1 MISSNIDKD
10 IPIKIALVVG
20 EQSGDELGG
29 PLIDS
34 IRKQFPK
41 AEFIGLGGN
50 SMEKRGLVSFFDI
63 KEIAVM
69 GIVEPLL
76 RLRKILNLRKSFKKF
91 LIDQKPDLY
100 IGIDSPD
107 FNLPIAKYLKKQL
120 GIKTIQ
126 YVSPSVWAWRKGR
139 IKTMESS
146 VDRVFTLFPFESE
159 VYADSSIEVSYIG
172 HPLSYKFPIEAEE
185 TSFED
190 RTLLENNNKVI
201 ALLPGSRNSEISLLG
216 NEMLKAAKLIKNDLP
231 EARFLMPLSSPD
243 HKALLEQNQD
253 TGIVEFS
260 YGDSQE
266 VLKFADLA
274 IITSGTA
281 TLEALLLQTPCVTV
295 YKTGW
300 LSFKIIK
307 PLLNIKY
314 FSLPNL
320 LANKELLPEL
330 LQDEVTPENIHTT
343 FMSLICRDRDKYL
356 QEFKKIH
363 ISLMA
368 GGSDL
373 AAKEI
378 KEMLV

>member
-34 IRKQFPK
+34 IRKQFPE
-41 AEFIGLGGN
+41 AEFIGLGGD
-50 SMEKRGLVSFFDI
+50 SMKRRGLASFFDI

-76 RLRKILNLRKSFKKF
+76 RLRKILNLRKNFKKF

-107 FNLPIAKYLKKQL
+107 FNLPIARYLKKQL

-159 VYADSSIEVSYIG
+159 VYTDSSLEVSYIG
-172 HPLSYKFPIEAEE
+172 HPLSYKLPIEAKE
-185 TSFED
+185 TSLED

-216 NEMLKAAKLIKNDLP
+216 NEMLKAAKLIKSDLP
-231 EARFLMPLSSPD
+231 DARFLMPLSSPD

-260 YGDSQE
+260 YGNSQE
-266 VLKFADLA
+266 VLKIADLA

-343 FMSLICRDRDKYL
+343 FMSLFRDDRDKYL

>member
-1 MISSNIDKD
+1 MISSNIDKN
-10 IPIKIALVVG
+10 IQIKIAIVAG
-20 EQSGDELGG
+20 EKSGDELGG

-34 IRKQFPK
+34 IRKQFPD
-41 AEFIGLGGN
+41 AEFIGLGGD
-50 SMEKRGLVSFFDI
+50 SMKRRGLTSFFDI

-69 GIVEPLL
+69 GIMEPLL
-76 RLRKILNLRKSFKKF
+76 RLRKILNLRKNFKKF

-146 VDRVFTLFPFESE
+146 VDRVFTLFPFESA

-172 HPLSYKFPIEAEE
+172 HPLSYKFPVAGEE
-185 TSFED
+185 TSLED
-190 RTLLENNNKVI
+190 RRLLKNNNIVI

-216 NEMLKAAKLIKNDLP
+216 NEMLRTAKLIKNDLP

-243 HKALLEQNQD
+243 HKKQLEESED
-253 TGIVEFS
+253 IGIVEFS
-260 YGDSQE
+260 YGNSQE
-266 VLKFADLA
+266 VLKSADLA

-281 TLEALLLQTPCVTV
+281 TLEALLMQTPCVTV

-307 PLLNIKY
+307 PLLNIKH

-320 LANKELLPEL
+320 LANKQLLPEL

-343 FMSLICRDRDKYL
+343 FMSLFGHDRDKYL

>member
-1 MISSNIDKD
+1 LISSNIDNNSQK
-10 IPIKIALVVG
+10 KIAIVAG
-20 EQSGDELGG
+20 EKSGDELGG

-34 IRKQFPK
+34 LKKQFPD
-41 AEFIGLGGN
+41 AEFIGLGGD
-50 SMEKRGLVSFFDI
+50 SMKSKGLTSFFDI

-76 RLRKILNLRKSFKKF
+76 RLRKILNLRKNFKKF
-91 LIDQKPDLY
+91 LLNQKPDLY

-107 FNLPIAKYLKKQL
+107 FNLPIARYLKKQL

-139 IKTMESS
+139 IKTMESYI
-146 VDRVFTLFPFESE
+146 DLVFTLFPFEGE
-159 VYADSSIEVSYIG
+159 AYADSSIRVSYIG
-172 HPLSYKFPIEAEE
+172 HPLSYKFPIEGKKPF
-185 TSFED
+185 SED
-190 RTLLENNNKVI
+190 PVLSKNNNKVI
-201 ALLPGSRNSEISLLG
+201 ALLPGSRNSEVSLLG
-216 NEMLKAAKLIKNDLP
+216 NEMLRAAKLIKNDLP
-231 EARFLMPLSSPD
+231 EARFLMPLSSSD
-243 HKALLEQNQD
+243 HKELLEEGGD
-253 TGIVEFS
+253 KGIVEFS
-260 YGDSQE
+260 YGNSQE
-266 VLKFADLA
+266 VLKSADLA

-281 TLEALLLQTPCVTV
+281 TLEALLMQTPCVTV

-320 LANKELLPEL
+320 LANKGLLPEL

-343 FMSLICRDRDKYL
+343 FMSLFRQDKEKYL

-363 ISLMA
+363 TSLMA

-378 KEMLV
+378 KEMLI

>member
-1 MISSNIDKD
+1 MISSNIDNNSQK
-10 IPIKIALVVG
+10 KIAIVAG
-20 EQSGDELGG
+20 EKSGDELGG

-34 IRKQFPK
+34 LKKQFPD
-41 AEFIGLGGN
+41 AEFIGLGGD
-50 SMEKRGLVSFFDI
+50 SMKSKGLTSFFDI

-76 RLRKILNLRKSFKKF
+76 RLRKILNLRKNFKKF
-91 LIDQKPDLY
+91 LLDQKPDFY

-107 FNLPIAKYLKKQL
+107 FNLPIARYLKKQL

-139 IKTMESS
+139 IKTMESYI
-146 VDRVFTLFPFESE
+146 DLVFTLFPFEGE
-159 VYADSSIEVSYIG
+159 AYADSSIRVSYIG
-172 HPLSYKFPIEAEE
+172 HPLSYKFPIEGKKPF
-185 TSFED
+185 SED
-190 RTLLENNNKVI
+190 PVLSKNNNKVI
-201 ALLPGSRNSEISLLG
+201 ALLPGSRNSEVSLLG
-216 NEMLKAAKLIKNDLP
+216 NEMLRAAKLIKNDLP
-231 EARFLMPLSSPD
+231 EARFLMPLSSSD
-243 HKALLEQNQD
+243 HKELLEEGGD
-253 TGIVEFS
+253 KGIVEFS
-260 YGDSQE
+260 YGNSQE
-266 VLKFADLA
+266 VLKSADLA

-281 TLEALLLQTPCVTV
+281 TLEALLMQTPCVTV

-320 LANKELLPEL
+320 LANKGLLPEL

-343 FMSLICRDRDKYL
+343 FMSLFRQDKEKYL

-363 ISLMA
+363 TSLMA

-378 KEMLV
+378 KEMLI

>member
-1 MISSNIDKD
+1 MISSNIDKN
-10 IPIKIALVVG
+10 IQIKIAIAAG
-20 EQSGDELGG
+20 EKSGDELGG

-34 IRKQFPK
+34 IRKQFPD
-41 AEFIGLGGN
+41 AEFIGLGGD
-50 SMEKRGLVSFFDI
+50 SMKRRGLAPFFDI

-76 RLRKILNLRKSFKKF
+76 RLRKILNLRKNFKKF

-172 HPLSYKFPIEAEE
+172 HPLSYKFPVAGEE
-185 TSFED
+185 TSLEG
-190 RTLLENNNKVI
+190 RRLLENNNIVI

-231 EARFLMPLSSPD
+231 EARFLMPLSSLD
-243 HKALLEQNQD
+243 HKKQLEESED
-253 TGIVEFS
+253 IGIVEFS
-260 YGDSQE
+260 YGNSQE
-266 VLKFADLA
+266 VLKSADLA

-281 TLEALLLQTPCVTV
+281 TLEALLMQTPCVTV

-320 LANKELLPEL
+320 LANKQLLPEL
-330 LQDEVTPENIHTT
+330 LQDEVTPENMHTT
-343 FMSLICRDRDKYL
+343 FMSLLDHDRDKYL

-373 AAKEI
+373 AAKQI

>member
-1 MISSNIDKD
+1 MISSNIDNNSQK
-10 IPIKIALVVG
+10 KIAIVAG
-20 EQSGDELGG
+20 EKSGDELGG

-34 IRKQFPK
+34 LKKQFPD
-41 AEFIGLGGN
+41 AEFIGLGGDLMK
-50 SMEKRGLVSFFDI
+50 SKGLSSFFDI

-76 RLRKILNLRKSFKKF
+76 KLRKILNLRKNFKKF
-91 LIDQKPDLY
+91 LLDQKPDLY

-107 FNLPIAKYLKKQL
+107 FNLPISRYLKKKL

-146 VDRVFTLFPFESE
+146 IDLVFTLFPFEGE
-159 VYADSSIEVSYIG
+159 AYADSSIRVSYIG
-172 HPLSYKFPIEAEE
+172 HPLAYKFPIEDKEIF
-185 TSFED
+185 SED
-190 RTLLENNNKVI
+190 YLLSKNNNKVI
-201 ALLPGSRNSEISLLG
+201 ALLPGSRNSEVSLLG
-216 NEMLKAAKLIKNDLP
+216 NEMLRAAELIKNDLP
-231 EARFLMPLSSPD
+231 EARFLMPLSSSD
-243 HKALLEQNQD
+243 HRELLEEGGD
-253 TGIVEFS
+253 KGIVEFS
-260 YGDSQE
+260 YGNSQE
-266 VLKFADLA
+266 VLKSADLA

-281 TLEALLLQTPCVTV
+281 TLEALLMQTPCVTV

-320 LANKELLPEL
+320 LANKGLLPEL
-330 LQDEVTPENIHTT
+330 LQDEVTPENIHMT
-343 FMSLICRDRDKYL
+343 FMSLIKEDKEMYL

-363 ISLMA
+363 TSLMA

-378 KEMLV
+378 KEMLI

>member
-1 MISSNIDKD
+1 MISSNIDNNSQK
-10 IPIKIALVVG
+10 KIAIVAG
-20 EQSGDELGG
+20 EKSGDELGG

-34 IRKQFPK
+34 LKKQFPD
-41 AEFIGLGGN
+41 AEFIGLGGD
-50 SMEKRGLVSFFDI
+50 SMKSKGLTSFFDI

-76 RLRKILNLRKSFKKF
+76 RVRKILNLRKNFKKF
-91 LIDQKPDLY
+91 LLNQKPDLY

-107 FNLPIAKYLKKQL
+107 FNLPIARYLKKQL

-139 IKTMESS
+139 IKTMESYI
-146 VDRVFTLFPFESE
+146 DLVFTLFPFEGE
-159 VYADSSIEVSYIG
+159 AYADSSIRVSYIG
-172 HPLSYKFPIEAEE
+172 HPLSYKFPIEGKKPF
-185 TSFED
+185 SED
-190 RTLLENNNKVI
+190 PVLSKNNNKVI
-201 ALLPGSRNSEISLLG
+201 ALLPGSRNSEVSLLG
-216 NEMLKAAKLIKNDLP
+216 NEMLRAAKLIKNDLP
-231 EARFLMPLSSPD
+231 EARFLMPLSSSD
-243 HKALLEQNQD
+243 HKELLEEGGD
-253 TGIVEFS
+253 KGIVEFS
-260 YGDSQE
+260 YGNSQE
-266 VLKFADLA
+266 VLKSADLA

-281 TLEALLLQTPCVTV
+281 TLEALLMQTPCVTV

-320 LANKELLPEL
+320 LANKGLLPEL

-343 FMSLICRDRDKYL
+343 FMSLFRQDKEKYL

-363 ISLMA
+363 TSLMA

-378 KEMLV
+378 KEMLI

>member
-1 MISSNIDKD
+1 MISSNIDNNSQK
-10 IPIKIALVVG
+10 KIAIVAG
-20 EQSGDELGG
+20 EKSGDELGG

-34 IRKQFPK
+34 LKKQFPD
-41 AEFIGLGGN
+41 AEFIGLGGD
-50 SMEKRGLVSFFDI
+50 SMKSKGLTSFFDI

-76 RLRKILNLRKSFKKF
+76 RLRKILNLRKNFKKF
-91 LIDQKPDLY
+91 LLNQKPDLY

-107 FNLPIAKYLKKQL
+107 FNLPIARYLKKQL

-139 IKTMESS
+139 IKTMESYI
-146 VDRVFTLFPFESE
+146 DLVFTLFPFEGE
-159 VYADSSIEVSYIG
+159 AYADSSIRVSYIG
-172 HPLSYKFPIEAEE
+172 HPLSYKFPIEGKKPF
-185 TSFED
+185 SED
-190 RTLLENNNKVI
+190 PVLSKNNNKVI
-201 ALLPGSRNSEISLLG
+201 ALLPGSRNSEVSLLG
-216 NEMLKAAKLIKNDLP
+216 NEMLRAAKLIKNDLP
-231 EARFLMPLSSPD
+231 EARFLMPLSSSD
-243 HKALLEQNQD
+243 HKELLEEGVD
-253 TGIVEFS
+253 KGIVEFS
-260 YGDSQE
+260 YGNSQE
-266 VLKFADLA
+266 VLKSADLA

-281 TLEALLLQTPCVTV
+281 TLEALLMQTPCVTV

-320 LANKELLPEL
+320 LANKGLLPEL

-343 FMSLICRDRDKYL
+343 FMSLFRQDKEKYL

-363 ISLMA
+363 TSLMA

-378 KEMLV
+378 KEMLI

>member
-1 MISSNIDKD
+1 MISSNIDNNSQK
-10 IPIKIALVVG
+10 KIAIVAG
-20 EQSGDELGG
+20 EKSGDELGG

-34 IRKQFPK
+34 LKKQFPD
-41 AEFIGLGGN
+41 AEFIGLGGD
-50 SMEKRGLVSFFDI
+50 SMKSKGLTSFFDI

-76 RLRKILNLRKSFKKF
+76 RLRKILNLRKNFKKF
-91 LIDQKPDLY
+91 LLDQKPDLY

-107 FNLPIAKYLKKQL
+107 FNLPIARYLKKQL

-139 IKTMESS
+139 IKTMESYI
-146 VDRVFTLFPFESE
+146 DLVFTLFPFEGE
-159 VYADSSIEVSYIG
+159 AYADSSIRVSYIG
-172 HPLSYKFPIEAEE
+172 HPLSYKFPIEGKKPF
-185 TSFED
+185 SED
-190 RTLLENNNKVI
+190 PVLSKNNNKVI
-201 ALLPGSRNSEISLLG
+201 ALLPGSRNSEVSLLG
-216 NEMLKAAKLIKNDLP
+216 NEMLRAAKLIKNDLP

-243 HKALLEQNQD
+243 HKELLEEGGD
-253 TGIVEFS
+253 KGIVEFS
-260 YGDSQE
+260 YGNSQE
-266 VLKFADLA
+266 VLKSADLA

-281 TLEALLLQTPCVTV
+281 TLEALLMQTPCVTV

-320 LANKELLPEL
+320 LANKGLLPEL

-343 FMSLICRDRDKYL
+343 FMSLFRQDKEKYL

-363 ISLMA
+363 TSLMA

-378 KEMLV
+378 KEMLI

>member
-1 MISSNIDKD
+1 MISSNIDKN

-20 EQSGDELGG
+20 EKSGDELGG

-34 IRKQFPK
+34 IRKQFPN
-41 AEFIGLGGN
+41 AEFIGLGGD
-50 SMEKRGLVSFFDI
+50 SMKRRGLTSFFDI

-69 GIVEPLL
+69 GILEPLL
-76 RLRKILNLRKSFKKF
+76 RLRKILNLRKNFKKF

-159 VYADSSIEVSYIG
+159 VYADSSIDVSYIG
-172 HPLSYKFPIEAEE
+172 HPLSYKFPIEPEE
-185 TSFED
+185 TSLED
-190 RTLLENNNKVI
+190 PRLLESNNKVI
-201 ALLPGSRNSEISLLG
+201 ALLPGSRNSEVSLLG

-260 YGDSQE
+260 YGNSQE
-266 VLKFADLA
+266 VLKSADLA

-281 TLEALLLQTPCVTV
+281 TLEALLMQTPCVTV

-320 LANKELLPEL
+320 LANKQLLPEL
-330 LQDEVTPENIHTT
+330 LQDEVTPENIHKT
-343 FMSLICRDRDKYL
+343 FMSLFGRDRDM
-356 QEFKKIH
+356 IPSR
-363 ISLMA
+363 I
-368 GGSDL
+368 
-373 AAKEI
+373 
-378 KEMLV
+378 

>member
-1 MISSNIDKD
+1 MQSQYYVLHSTPYKLLNWIQKDK
-10 IPIKIALVVG
+10 
-20 EQSGDELGG
+20 
-29 PLIDS
+29 
-34 IRKQFPK
+34 
-41 AEFIGLGGN
+41 
-50 SMEKRGLVSFFDI
+50 
-63 KEIAVM
+63 
-69 GIVEPLL
+69 
-76 RLRKILNLRKSFKKF
+76 LNY
-91 LIDQKPDLY
+91 D
-100 IGIDSPD
+100 
-107 FNLPIAKYLKKQL
+107 NL
-120 GIKTIQ
+120 
-126 YVSPSVWAWRKGR
+126 
-139 IKTMESS
+139 
-146 VDRVFTLFPFESE
+146 
-159 VYADSSIEVSYIG
+159 
-172 HPLSYKFPIEAEE
+172 
-185 TSFED
+185 
-190 RTLLENNNKVI
+190 
-201 ALLPGSRNSEISLLG
+201 SL
-216 NEMLKAAKLIKNDLP
+216 N
-231 EARFLMPLSSPD
+231 
-243 HKALLEQNQD
+243 HKALHLLEQNQD

-266 VLKFADLA
+266 VLKIADLA

-343 FMSLICRDRDKYL
+343 FMSLIYRDRDKYL
-356 QEFKKIH
+356 LEFKKIH

>member
-1 MISSNIDKD
+1 MISSNIDNNSQK
-10 IPIKIALVVG
+10 KIAIVAG
-20 EQSGDELGG
+20 EKSGDELGG

-34 IRKQFPK
+34 LKKQFPD
-41 AEFIGLGGN
+41 AEFIGLGGD
-50 SMEKRGLVSFFDI
+50 SMKSKGLTSFFDI

-76 RLRKILNLRKSFKKF
+76 RLRKILNLRKNFKKF
-91 LIDQKPDLY
+91 LLNQKPDLY

-107 FNLPIAKYLKKQL
+107 FNLPIARYLKKQL

-139 IKTMESS
+139 IKTMESYI
-146 VDRVFTLFPFESE
+146 DLVFTLFPFEGE
-159 VYADSSIEVSYIG
+159 AYADSSIRVSYIG
-172 HPLSYKFPIEAEE
+172 HPLSYKFPIEGKKPF
-185 TSFED
+185 SED
-190 RTLLENNNKVI
+190 PVLSKNNNKVI
-201 ALLPGSRNSEISLLG
+201 ALLPGSRNSEVSLLG
-216 NEMLKAAKLIKNDLP
+216 NEMLRAAKLIKNDLP

-243 HKALLEQNQD
+243 HKELLEEGGD
-253 TGIVEFS
+253 KGIVEFS
-260 YGDSQE
+260 YGNSQE
-266 VLKFADLA
+266 VLKSADLA

-281 TLEALLLQTPCVTV
+281 TLEALLMQTPCVTV

-320 LANKELLPEL
+320 LANKGLLPEL

-343 FMSLICRDRDKYL
+343 FMSLFRQDKEKYL

-363 ISLMA
+363 TSLMA

-378 KEMLV
+378 KEMLI

>member
-1 MISSNIDKD
+1 MISSNIVNNTQK
-10 IPIKIALVVG
+10 KIAIVAG
-20 EQSGDELGG
+20 EKSGDELGG

-34 IRKQFPK
+34 LRRQFPD
-41 AEFIGLGGN
+41 AEFIGLGGA
-50 SMEKRGLVSFFDI
+50 SMKSKGLTSFFDI

-76 RLRKILNLRKSFKKF
+76 RLRKILNLRKNFKKF
-91 LIDQKPDLY
+91 LLDQKPDLY

-107 FNLPIAKYLKKQL
+107 FNLPIARYLKKQL

-146 VDRVFTLFPFESE
+146 IDLVFTLFPFEGE
-159 VYADSSIEVSYIG
+159 AYADSSIRVSYIG
-172 HPLSYKFPIEAEE
+172 HPLSYKFPIEGKKLF
-185 TSFED
+185 SED
-190 RTLLENNNKVI
+190 HVLSKNNNKVI
-201 ALLPGSRNSEISLLG
+201 ALLPGSRDSEVSLLG
-216 NEMLKAAKLIKNDLP
+216 NEMLRAAKLIKNDLP
-231 EARFLMPLSSPD
+231 KARFLMPLSSPD
-243 HKALLEQNQD
+243 HKELLEEGGD
-253 TGIVEFS
+253 KGIVEFS
-260 YGDSQE
+260 YGNSQE
-266 VLKFADLA
+266 VLKSADLA

-281 TLEALLLQTPCVTV
+281 TLEALLVQTPCVTV

-320 LANKELLPEL
+320 LANKGLLPEL

-343 FMSLICRDRDKYL
+343 FMSLFRQDKEKYL

-363 ISLMA
+363 TSLMA

>member
-1 MISSNIDKD
+1 MISSNIDNNSQK
-10 IPIKIALVVG
+10 KIAIVAG
-20 EQSGDELGG
+20 EKSGDELGG

-34 IRKQFPK
+34 LKKQFPD
-41 AEFIGLGGN
+41 AEFIGLGGD
-50 SMEKRGLVSFFDI
+50 SMKSKGLTSFFDI

-76 RLRKILNLRKSFKKF
+76 KLQKILNLRKNFKKF
-91 LIDQKPDLY
+91 LLDQKPDLY

-107 FNLPIAKYLKKQL
+107 FNLPIARYLKKQL

-139 IKTMESS
+139 IKTMESYI
-146 VDRVFTLFPFESE
+146 DLVFTLFPFEGE
-159 VYADSSIEVSYIG
+159 AYADSSIRVSYIG
-172 HPLSYKFPIEAEE
+172 HPLSYKFPIEGKKPF
-185 TSFED
+185 SED
-190 RTLLENNNKVI
+190 RVLSKNNNKVI
-201 ALLPGSRNSEISLLG
+201 ALLPGSRNSEVSLLG
-216 NEMLKAAKLIKNDLP
+216 NEMLRAAKLIKNDLP

-243 HKALLEQNQD
+243 HKELLEEGGD
-253 TGIVEFS
+253 KGIVEFS
-260 YGDSQE
+260 YGNSQE
-266 VLKFADLA
+266 VLKSADLA

-281 TLEALLLQTPCVTV
+281 TLEALLMQTPCVTV

-320 LANKELLPEL
+320 LANKGLLPEL

-343 FMSLICRDRDKYL
+343 FMSLFRQDKEKYL

-363 ISLMA
+363 TSLMA

-378 KEMLV
+378 KEMLI

>member
-34 IRKQFPK
+34 IRKQFPD
-41 AEFIGLGGN
+41 AEFIGLGGD
-50 SMEKRGLVSFFDI
+50 SMKRRGLASFFDI

-76 RLRKILNLRKSFKKF
+76 RLRKILNLRKNFKKF

-172 HPLSYKFPIEAEE
+172 HPLSYKFPVAGEE
-185 TSFED
+185 TSLED
-190 RTLLENNNKVI
+190 RRLLENNNIVI

-216 NEMLKAAKLIKNDLP
+216 NEMLRAAKLIKNDLP

-243 HKALLEQNQD
+243 HKALLEKNQD

-266 VLKFADLA
+266 VLRIADLA

-320 LANKELLPEL
+320 LANKQLLPEL

-343 FMSLICRDRDKYL
+343 FMSLFGHDRDKYL

>member
-10 IPIKIALVVG
+10 FPIKIALVVG

-185 TSFED
+185 TSLED

-266 VLKFADLA
+266 VLKIADLA

-343 FMSLICRDRDKYL
+343 FMSLIYRDRDKYL
-356 QEFKKIH
+356 LEFKKIH

>member
-34 IRKQFPK
+34 IRKQFPE
-41 AEFIGLGGN
+41 AEFIGLGGD
-50 SMEKRGLVSFFDI
+50 SMKRRGLASFFDI
-63 KEIAVM
+63 NEIAVM

-76 RLRKILNLRKSFKKF
+76 RLRKILNLRKNFKKF

-107 FNLPIAKYLKKQL
+107 FNLPIAKYLKKKL

-159 VYADSSIEVSYIG
+159 VYTDSSLEVSYIG
-172 HPLSYKFPIEAEE
+172 HPLSYKLPIEAKE
-185 TSFED
+185 TSLED

-216 NEMLKAAKLIKNDLP
+216 NEMLKAAKLIKSDLP
-231 EARFLMPLSSPD
+231 DARFLMPLSSPD

-260 YGDSQE
+260 YGNSQE
-266 VLKFADLA
+266 VLKIADLA

-343 FMSLICRDRDKYL
+343 FMSLFRDDRDKYL

>member
-1 MISSNIDKD
+1 MISSNIDNNSQK
-10 IPIKIALVVG
+10 KIAIVAG
-20 EQSGDELGG
+20 EKSGDELGG

-34 IRKQFPK
+34 LKKQFPD
-41 AEFIGLGGN
+41 AEFIGLGGD
-50 SMEKRGLVSFFDI
+50 SMKSKGLTSFFDI

-76 RLRKILNLRKSFKKF
+76 RLRKILNLRKNFKKF
-91 LIDQKPDLY
+91 LLNQKPDLY

-107 FNLPIAKYLKKQL
+107 FNLPIARYLKKQL

-139 IKTMESS
+139 IKTMESYI
-146 VDRVFTLFPFESE
+146 DLVFTLFPFEGE
-159 VYADSSIEVSYIG
+159 AYADSSIRVSYIG
-172 HPLSYKFPIEAEE
+172 HPLAYKFPIEDKEIF
-185 TSFED
+185 SED
-190 RTLLENNNKVI
+190 YLLSKNNNKVI
-201 ALLPGSRNSEISLLG
+201 ALLPGSRNSEVSLLG
-216 NEMLKAAKLIKNDLP
+216 NEMLRAAKLIKNDLP

-243 HKALLEQNQD
+243 HKELLEEGGD
-253 TGIVEFS
+253 KGIVEFS
-260 YGDSQE
+260 YGNSQA
-266 VLKFADLA
+266 VLKSADLA

-281 TLEALLLQTPCVTV
+281 TLEALLMQTPCVTV

-320 LANKELLPEL
+320 LANKGLLPEL

-343 FMSLICRDRDKYL
+343 FMSLFRQDKEKYL

-363 ISLMA
+363 TSLMA

-378 KEMLV
+378 KEMLI

>member
-1 MISSNIDKD
+1 LISSNIDNNSQK
-10 IPIKIALVVG
+10 KIAIVAG
-20 EQSGDELGG
+20 EKSGDELGG

-34 IRKQFPK
+34 LKKQFPD
-41 AEFIGLGGN
+41 AEFIGLGGD
-50 SMEKRGLVSFFDI
+50 SMKSKGLTSFFDI

-76 RLRKILNLRKSFKKF
+76 RLRKILNLRKNFKKF
-91 LIDQKPDLY
+91 LLNQKPDLY

-107 FNLPIAKYLKKQL
+107 FNLPIARYLKKQL

-146 VDRVFTLFPFESE
+146 IDLVFTLFPFEGE
-159 VYADSSIEVSYIG
+159 AYADSSIRVSYIG
-172 HPLSYKFPIEAEE
+172 HPLSYKFPIEGKKPF
-185 TSFED
+185 SED
-190 RTLLENNNKVI
+190 RVLSKNNNKVI
-201 ALLPGSRNSEISLLG
+201 ALLPGSRNSEVSLLG
-216 NEMLKAAKLIKNDLP
+216 NEMLRAAKLIKNDLP

-243 HKALLEQNQD
+243 HKELLEEGGD
-253 TGIVEFS
+253 KGIVEFS
-260 YGDSQE
+260 YGNSQE
-266 VLKFADLA
+266 VLKSADLA

-281 TLEALLLQTPCVTV
+281 TLEALLMQTPCVTV

-320 LANKELLPEL
+320 LANKGLLPEL

-343 FMSLICRDRDKYL
+343 FMSLFRQDKEKYL

-363 ISLMA
+363 TSLMA

-378 KEMLV
+378 KEMLI

>member
-1 MISSNIDKD
+1 LISSNIDNNSQK
-10 IPIKIALVVG
+10 KIAIVAG
-20 EQSGDELGG
+20 EKSGDELGG

-34 IRKQFPK
+34 LKKQFPD
-41 AEFIGLGGN
+41 AEFIGLGGD
-50 SMEKRGLVSFFDI
+50 SMKSKGLTSFFDI

-76 RLRKILNLRKSFKKF
+76 RLRKILNLRKNFKKF
-91 LIDQKPDLY
+91 LLNQKPDLY

-107 FNLPIAKYLKKQL
+107 FNLPIARYLKKQL

-139 IKTMESS
+139 IKTMESYI
-146 VDRVFTLFPFESE
+146 DLVFTLFPFEGE
-159 VYADSSIEVSYIG
+159 AYADSSIRVSYIG
-172 HPLSYKFPIEAEE
+172 HPLSYKFPIEGKKPF
-185 TSFED
+185 FED
-190 RTLLENNNKVI
+190 RVLSKNNNKVI
-201 ALLPGSRNSEISLLG
+201 ALLPGSRNSEVSLLG
-216 NEMLKAAKLIKNDLP
+216 NEMLRAAKLIKNDLP

-243 HKALLEQNQD
+243 HKELLEEGGD
-253 TGIVEFS
+253 KGIVEFS
-260 YGDSQE
+260 YGNSQE
-266 VLKFADLA
+266 VLKSADLA

-281 TLEALLLQTPCVTV
+281 TLEALLMQTPCVTV

-320 LANKELLPEL
+320 LANKGLLPEL

-343 FMSLICRDRDKYL
+343 FMSLFRQDKEKYL

-363 ISLMA
+363 TSLMA

-378 KEMLV
+378 KEMLI

>member
-1 MISSNIDKD
+1 LISSNIDKN
-10 IPIKIALVVG
+10 IQIKIAIVAG
-20 EQSGDELGG
+20 EKSGDELGG

-34 IRKQFPK
+34 IRKQFPD
-41 AEFIGLGGN
+41 AEFIGLGGD
-50 SMEKRGLVSFFDI
+50 SMKRRGLASFYDI

-69 GIVEPLL
+69 GIAEPLL
-76 RLRKILNLRKSFKKF
+76 KLRKILNLRKNFKKF

-159 VYADSSIEVSYIG
+159 VYADSSLEVSYIG
-172 HPLSYKFPIEAEE
+172 HPLSYKFPVAGEE
-185 TSFED
+185 TSIED
-190 RTLLENNNKVI
+190 RRLLENTNIVI

-216 NEMLKAAKLIKNDLP
+216 NEMLRAAKLIKNDLP

-243 HKALLEQNQD
+243 HKKQLEEFED
-253 TGIVEFS
+253 IGIVEFS
-260 YGDSQE
+260 YGNSQE
-266 VLKFADLA
+266 VLKSADLA

-281 TLEALLLQTPCVTV
+281 TLEALLMQTPCVTV

-320 LANKELLPEL
+320 LANKQLLPEL

-343 FMSLICRDRDKYL
+343 FMSLFGQDKDKYL

-363 ISLMA
+363 ISLMT

-373 AAKEI
+373 AAKQI

>member
-1 MISSNIDKD
+1 MISSNIDNNSQK
-10 IPIKIALVVG
+10 KIAIVAG
-20 EQSGDELGG
+20 EKSGDELGG

-34 IRKQFPK
+34 LKKQFPD
-41 AEFIGLGGN
+41 AEFIGLGGD
-50 SMEKRGLVSFFDI
+50 SMKSKGLTSFFDI

-76 RLRKILNLRKSFKKF
+76 RLRKILNLRKNFKKF
-91 LIDQKPDLY
+91 LLNQKPDLY

-107 FNLPIAKYLKKQL
+107 FNLPIARYLKKQL

-139 IKTMESS
+139 IKTMESYI
-146 VDRVFTLFPFESE
+146 DLVFTLFPFEGE
-159 VYADSSIEVSYIG
+159 AYADSSIRVSYIG
-172 HPLSYKFPIEAEE
+172 HPLSYKFPIEGKKPF
-185 TSFED
+185 FED
-190 RTLLENNNKVI
+190 RVLSKNNNKVI
-201 ALLPGSRNSEISLLG
+201 ALLPGSRNSEVSLLG
-216 NEMLKAAKLIKNDLP
+216 NEMLRAAKLIKNDLP

-243 HKALLEQNQD
+243 HKELLEEGGD
-253 TGIVEFS
+253 KGIVEFS
-260 YGDSQE
+260 YGNSQE
-266 VLKFADLA
+266 VLKSADLA

-281 TLEALLLQTPCVTV
+281 TLEALLMQTPCVTV

-320 LANKELLPEL
+320 LANKGLLPEL

-343 FMSLICRDRDKYL
+343 FMSLFRQDKEKYL

-363 ISLMA
+363 TSLMA

-378 KEMLV
+378 KEMLI

>member
-1 MISSNIDKD
+1 LISSNIDNNSQK
-10 IPIKIALVVG
+10 KIAIVAG
-20 EQSGDELGG
+20 EKSGDELGG

-34 IRKQFPK
+34 LKKQFPD
-41 AEFIGLGGN
+41 AEFIGLGGD
-50 SMEKRGLVSFFDI
+50 SMKSKGLTSFFDI

-76 RLRKILNLRKSFKKF
+76 RLRKILNLRKNFKKF
-91 LIDQKPDLY
+91 LLDQKPDLY

-107 FNLPIAKYLKKQL
+107 FNLPIARYLKKQL

-139 IKTMESS
+139 IKTMESYI
-146 VDRVFTLFPFESE
+146 DLVFTLFPFEGE
-159 VYADSSIEVSYIG
+159 AYADSSIRVSYIG
-172 HPLSYKFPIEAEE
+172 HPLSYKFPIEGKKPF
-185 TSFED
+185 SED
-190 RTLLENNNKVI
+190 RVLSKNNNKVI
-201 ALLPGSRNSEISLLG
+201 ALLPGSRNSEVSLLG
-216 NEMLKAAKLIKNDLP
+216 NEMLRAAKLIKNDLP

-243 HKALLEQNQD
+243 HKELLEEGGD
-253 TGIVEFS
+253 KGIVEFS
-260 YGDSQE
+260 YGNSQE
-266 VLKFADLA
+266 VLKSADLA

-281 TLEALLLQTPCVTV
+281 TLEALLMQTPCVTV

-320 LANKELLPEL
+320 LANKGLLPEL

-343 FMSLICRDRDKYL
+343 FMSLFRQDKEKYL

-363 ISLMA
+363 TSLMA

-378 KEMLV
+378 KEMLI

>member
-34 IRKQFPK
+34 IRKQFPE
-41 AEFIGLGGN
+41 AEFIGLGGD
-50 SMEKRGLVSFFDI
+50 SMKRRGLASFFDI

-76 RLRKILNLRKSFKKF
+76 RLRKILNLRKNFKKF

-159 VYADSSIEVSYIG
+159 VYTDSSLEVSYIG
-172 HPLSYKFPIEAEE
+172 HPLSYKLPIEAKE
-185 TSFED
+185 TSLED

-216 NEMLKAAKLIKNDLP
+216 NEMLKAAKLIKSDLP
-231 EARFLMPLSSPD
+231 DARFLMPLSSPD

-260 YGDSQE
+260 YGNSQE
-266 VLKFADLA
+266 VLKIADLA

-343 FMSLICRDRDKYL
+343 FMSLFRDDRDKYL

>member
-1 MISSNIDKD
+1 LISSNIDKN
-10 IPIKIALVVG
+10 IQIKIAIVAG
-20 EQSGDELGG
+20 EKSGDELGG

-34 IRKQFPK
+34 IRKQFPD
-41 AEFIGLGGN
+41 AEFIGLGGD
-50 SMEKRGLVSFFDI
+50 SMKRRGLASFFDI

-69 GIVEPLL
+69 GIAEPLL
-76 RLRKILNLRKSFKKF
+76 KLRKILNLRKNFKKF

-159 VYADSSIEVSYIG
+159 VYADSSLEVSYIG
-172 HPLSYKFPIEAEE
+172 HPLSYKFPVAGEE
-185 TSFED
+185 TSIED
-190 RTLLENNNKVI
+190 RRLLENTNIVI

-216 NEMLKAAKLIKNDLP
+216 NEMLRAAKLIKNDLP

-243 HKALLEQNQD
+243 HKKQLEEFED
-253 TGIVEFS
+253 IGIVEFS
-260 YGDSQE
+260 YGNSQE
-266 VLKFADLA
+266 VLKSADLA

-281 TLEALLLQTPCVTV
+281 TLEALLMQTPCVTV

-320 LANKELLPEL
+320 LANKQLLPEL

-343 FMSLICRDRDKYL
+343 FMSLFGQDKDKYL

-363 ISLMA
+363 ISLMT

-373 AAKEI
+373 AAKQI

>member
-185 TSFED
+185 TSLED

-266 VLKFADLA
+266 VLKIADLA

-378 KEMLV
+378 KEMLI

>member
-1 MISSNIDKD
+1 MISSNIDNNSKK
-10 IPIKIALVVG
+10 KIAIVAG
-20 EQSGDELGG
+20 EKSGDELGG

-34 IRKQFPK
+34 LKKQFPD
-41 AEFIGLGGN
+41 AEFIGLGGD
-50 SMEKRGLVSFFDI
+50 SMKSKGLTSFFDI

-76 RLRKILNLRKSFKKF
+76 RLRKILNLRKNFKKF
-91 LIDQKPDLY
+91 LLNQKPDLY

-107 FNLPIAKYLKKQL
+107 FNLPIARYLKKQL

-139 IKTMESS
+139 IKTMESYI
-146 VDRVFTLFPFESE
+146 DLVFTLFPFEGE
-159 VYADSSIEVSYIG
+159 AYADSSIRVSYIG
-172 HPLSYKFPIEAEE
+172 HPLSYKFPIEGKKPF
-185 TSFED
+185 SED
-190 RTLLENNNKVI
+190 PVLSKNNNKVI
-201 ALLPGSRNSEISLLG
+201 ALLPGSRNSEVSLLG
-216 NEMLKAAKLIKNDLP
+216 NEMLRAAKLIKNDLP

-243 HKALLEQNQD
+243 HKELLEEGGD
-253 TGIVEFS
+253 KGIVEFS
-260 YGDSQE
+260 YGNSQE
-266 VLKFADLA
+266 VLKSADLA

-281 TLEALLLQTPCVTV
+281 TLEALLMQTPCVTV

-320 LANKELLPEL
+320 LANKGLLPEL

-343 FMSLICRDRDKYL
+343 FMSLFRQDKEKYL

-363 ISLMA
+363 TSLMA

-378 KEMLV
+378 KEMLI

>member
-1 MISSNIDKD
+1 
-10 IPIKIALVVG
+10 
-20 EQSGDELGG
+20 
-29 PLIDS
+29 
-34 IRKQFPK
+34 
-41 AEFIGLGGN
+41 
-50 SMEKRGLVSFFDI
+50 
-63 KEIAVM
+63 M

-76 RLRKILNLRKSFKKF
+76 RLRKILNLRKNFKKF

-172 HPLSYKFPIEAEE
+172 HPLSYKFPVAGEE
-185 TSFED
+185 TSLED
-190 RTLLENNNKVI
+190 RRLLENNNIVI

-216 NEMLKAAKLIKNDLP
+216 NEMLRAAKLIKNDLP

-243 HKALLEQNQD
+243 HKKQLEESED
-253 TGIVEFS
+253 IGIVEFS
-260 YGDSQE
+260 YGNSQE
-266 VLKFADLA
+266 VLKSADLA

-281 TLEALLLQTPCVTV
+281 TLEALLMQTPCVTV

-320 LANKELLPEL
+320 LANKQLLPEL

-343 FMSLICRDRDKYL
+343 FMSLFGQDKDKYL

-373 AAKEI
+373 AAKQI

>member
-1 MISSNIDKD
+1 LISSNIDNNSQK
-10 IPIKIALVVG
+10 KIAIVAG
-20 EQSGDELGG
+20 EKSGDELGG

-34 IRKQFPK
+34 LKKQFPD
-41 AEFIGLGGN
+41 AEFIGLGGD
-50 SMEKRGLVSFFDI
+50 SMKSKGLTSFFDI

-76 RLRKILNLRKSFKKF
+76 RLRKILNLRKNFKKF
-91 LIDQKPDLY
+91 LLNQKPDLY

-107 FNLPIAKYLKKQL
+107 FNLPIARYLKKQL

-139 IKTMESS
+139 IKTMESYI
-146 VDRVFTLFPFESE
+146 DLVFTLFPFEGE
-159 VYADSSIEVSYIG
+159 AYADSSIRVSYIG
-172 HPLSYKFPIEAEE
+172 HPLSYKFPIEGKKPF
-185 TSFED
+185 SED
-190 RTLLENNNKVI
+190 RVLSKNNNKVI
-201 ALLPGSRNSEISLLG
+201 ALLPGSRNSEVSLLG
-216 NEMLKAAKLIKNDLP
+216 NEMLRAAKLIKNDLP

-243 HKALLEQNQD
+243 HKELLEEGGD
-253 TGIVEFS
+253 KGIVEFS
-260 YGDSQE
+260 YGNSQE
-266 VLKFADLA
+266 VLKSADLA

-281 TLEALLLQTPCVTV
+281 TLEALLMQTPCVTV

-320 LANKELLPEL
+320 LANKGLLPEL

-343 FMSLICRDRDKYL
+343 FMSLFRQDKEKYL

-363 ISLMA
+363 TSLMA

-378 KEMLV
+378 KEMLI

>member
-1 MISSNIDKD
+1 MK
-10 IPIKIALVVG
+10 
-20 EQSGDELGG
+20 
-29 PLIDS
+29 
-34 IRKQFPK
+34 RKGFT
-41 AEFIGLGGN
+41 
-50 SMEKRGLVSFFDI
+50 SFFDI

-76 RLRKILNLRKSFKKF
+76 KLRKILNLRKNFKKF

-159 VYADSSIEVSYIG
+159 VYADSSLEVSYIG

-185 TSFED
+185 TSLED

-260 YGDSQE
+260 YGNSQE
-266 VLKFADLA
+266 VLKIADLA

-281 TLEALLLQTPCVTV
+281 TLEALLLQDTMC
-295 YKTGW
+295 YCLQNW
-300 LSFKIIK
+300 L
-307 PLLNIKY
+307 
-314 FSLPNL
+314 
-320 LANKELLPEL
+320 
-330 LQDEVTPENIHTT
+330 
-343 FMSLICRDRDKYL
+343 
-356 QEFKKIH
+356 
-363 ISLMA
+363 
-368 GGSDL
+368 
-373 AAKEI
+373 AKF
-378 KEMLV
+378 

>member
-34 IRKQFPK
+34 IRKQFPE
-41 AEFIGLGGN
+41 AEFIGLGGD
-50 SMEKRGLVSFFDI
+50 SMKRRGLASFFDI

-76 RLRKILNLRKSFKKF
+76 RLRKILNLRKNFKKF

-107 FNLPIAKYLKKQL
+107 FNLPIARYLKKQL

-159 VYADSSIEVSYIG
+159 VYTDSSLEVSYIG
-172 HPLSYKFPIEAEE
+172 HPLSYKLPIEAKE
-185 TSFED
+185 TSLED

-216 NEMLKAAKLIKNDLP
+216 NEMLMAAKLIKSDLP

-260 YGDSQE
+260 YGNSQE
-266 VLKFADLA
+266 VLKIADLA

-343 FMSLICRDRDKYL
+343 FMSLFRDDRDKYL